1 MVNSEQWSRV
11 CRVHLGSNNDH
22 ALDENAVC
30 GWLASSNAA
39 TGCVLAG
46 HQNDGHTHTQIPT
59 PLPLHDHYFMG
70 LLRATSPASRTYLH
84 SLNIVFE
91 QEVTG
96 RGIERNINL

>member
-1 MVNSEQWSRV
+1 MITPWMKMQCVDGLRQAMLL
-11 CRVHLGSNNDH
+11 LG
-22 ALDENAVC
+22 VFWR
-30 GWLASSNAA
+30 GIKM
-39 TGCVLAG
+39 TGT
-46 HQNDGHTHTQIPT
+46 HTHTQIPT